1 MEMIDVPYPNSGFR
15 DTTVRKT
22 VLIAAAALTALF
34 ACTTTS
40 SASDLVFTLKNRTSG
55 TLERFYT
62 SPVGVDDWEE
72 DVFGKDVL
80 EPGESIEI
88 TIADGRRVC
97 KYDLRF
103 EFTEDS
109 GLEDLEDSQDLCKM
123 GSYTIHE

>member
-1 MEMIDVPYPNSGFR
+1 MLDLPHPDSGLR
-15 DTTVRKT
+15 DSTVRKT
-22 VLIAAAALTALF
+22 VLIASAALAALF

-40 SASDLVFTLKNRTSG
+40 NATDLVFTLKNTTSG

>member
-1 MEMIDVPYPNSGFR
+1 MIDVPYPNSGLR

-22 VLIAAAALTALF
+22 VLIAAAALAALF

-40 SASDLVFTLKNRTSG
+40 NASDLVFTLKNRTSG